1 MNYSKIYAYLQNQKR
16 RLLELDGASEG
27 TGWLTERE
35 LNGQDFVARMQPGMN
50 SEDPN
55 LVNGNGRPIGLM
67 EIAYDNTIRWLTHPK
82 LGQKCLYLEHLRLQ
96 EAGVIS
102 EDTTTANIATFTT
115 SLLPAIRRIYAELLA
130 MDLVSVQPLG
140 GPSGYLYW
148 IDHEFVSA
156 YSADGITAN
165 ERLDSEQDSEGYTD
179 SSEQGTIRQIQ
190 FRLQSE
196 SISTESK
203 KVAGLWTLEAQQDLN
218 SQWGLD
224 LEAELVPEFGKLIT
238 REINRNIINA
248 LEAGAGAGDTEWN
261 INTPPLDTTSEAKAA
276 YYQTLWHA
284 IATTD
289 TLIYN
294 NKYQQAD
301 WLLMNASTYFY
312 IQRLNNFKGEPR
324 ISNQRASISTRYV
337 GTLNDMYRV
346 YIDPHM
352 SSNVIVM
359 GIKGPSW
366 KEAVAYFCPY
376 IPLFLSEN
384 YIYSDD
390 FSQLMK
396 GAMTRYAYGVIP
408 EEKDM
413 DVAQNNGIGTVTLT
427 QS

>member
-1 MNYSKIYAYLQNQKR
+1 VDLKKIYTYLQNQKR
-16 RLLELDGASEG
+16 RLLALDGAEEA
-27 TGWLTERE
+27 TGWLTEKE
-35 LNGQDFVARMQPGMN
+35 QTGEHFVARMNVGFDP
-50 SEDPN
+50 EDPN
-55 LVNGNGRPIGLM
+55 LGRGRAYGLM
-67 EIAYDNTIRWLTHPK
+67 EIAYDNVIKWLMDSRT
-82 LGQKCLYLEHLRLQ
+82 GQKCLFNEHMKLSQ
-96 EAGVIS
+96 PGVIS
-102 EDTTTANIATFTT
+102 EDTTTSNIATFTT
-115 SLLPAIRRIYAELLA
+115 SLLPAIRRIYADLLA

-148 IDHEFVSA
+148 IDHLFTSA
-156 YSADGITAN
+156 YSADGITAA
-165 ERLDSEQDSEGYTD
+165 ERIDAEQDSEGYTD
-179 SSEQGTIRQIQ
+179 SEEQGTIRQIQ

-196 SISTESK
+196 LIETENK
-203 KVAGLWTLEAQQDLN
+203 KVAGLWTLEAEQDLQ

-224 LEAELVPEFGKLIT
+224 LQSELIPEFGKLIT

-261 INTPPLDTTSEAKAA
+261 INTPDDDATSSAKAA

-312 IQRLNNFKGEPR
+312 IQRLNNFRGNSR
-324 ISNQRASISTRYV
+324 IENQRASISTRYV

-346 YIDPHM
+346 YVDPHM
-352 SSNVIVM
+352 SSNTIVM
-359 GIKGPSW
+359 GIKGPTW
-366 KEAVAYFCPY
+366 KEACAYFCPY

-384 YIYSDD
+384 YIYDDD
-390 FSQLMK
+390 FSQIMK
-396 GAMTRYAYGVIP
+396 GGMTRYAFGVIP